1 MSDTCQT
8 QIALMKNFVKN
19 FLTISLSVLVTLGL
33 LEIGIRYLNSYM
45 GHYPQKDPN
54 LHHSL
59 VPNAKLHTSNNEFDV
74 TYQINSYGLRDYEYL
89 LEKPKDVYRI
99 LMLGDSYTF
108 GIGNNLEDTF
118 SKVLERDLNKVGGK
132 KIEVIN
138 GGCSSYSPL
147 LEYLF
152 LIYKGLALN
161 PDLVILNYDISDV
174 QDDYKYGQV
183 AIRDSSGKALKVPP
197 VDVQYYYRE
206 IKKGYKSKFAFLEKS
221 ELYQFVMK
229 RYYQLSKKKDAP
241 HFYEQAQIVAGDI
254 EYDRDLPMR
263 EQSGDWKKHFEN
275 SAQNLKRIQE
285 LLKEKNIE
293 FVITVYPYGNLLN
306 EKEWAIGRKLR
317 GFDAK
322 KYSTPLFDYLQEFCQ
337 QAGIPFLNMKA
348 AFEASKDFPLYYPY
362 DGHFTPAGHQI
373 VAQALK
379 DFLLQQTWFPIH

>member
-1 MSDTCQT
+1 
-8 QIALMKNFVKN
+8 MKSFLKN
-19 FLTISLSVLVTLGL
+19 FLTIFISILITLGL

-45 GHYPQKDPN
+45 GHYPQKDPV

-59 VPNAKLHTSNNEFDV
+59 VSQAKLHTSNNEFDV
-74 TYQINSYGLRDYEYL
+74 TYQINSYGLRDKEYP

-108 GIGNNLEDTF
+108 GIGNNLEDIF
-118 SKVLERDLNKVGGK
+118 SKVLEKDLNAKSKEK

-183 AIRDSSGKALKVPP
+183 LVRDPHGKPLKVPP

-206 IKKGYKSKFAFLEKS
+206 IKKGYKSKYYFLEKS
-221 ELYQFVMK
+221 ALYQFVMK
-229 RYYQLSKKKDAP
+229 RYYQVLGKRDAP
-241 HFYEQAQIVAGDI
+241 HFYEQAQIVAGNI

-263 EQSGDWKKHFEN
+263 EKSGDWKKHFEN
-275 SAQNLKRIQE
+275 SAQNLKQIQE
-285 LLKEKNIE
+285 LLKEKKIA
-293 FVITVYPYGNLLN
+293 FVVTAYPYGNLLN

-322 KYSTPLFDYLQEFCQ
+322 TYSTPLFGYLQDFCREE
-337 QAGIPFLNMKA
+337 GIPFLNMKR

-362 DGHFTPAGHQI
+362 DGHFTQAGNK
-373 VAQALK
+373 VAASAIEE
-379 DFLLQQTWFPIH
+379 FLIKQNLIPVN